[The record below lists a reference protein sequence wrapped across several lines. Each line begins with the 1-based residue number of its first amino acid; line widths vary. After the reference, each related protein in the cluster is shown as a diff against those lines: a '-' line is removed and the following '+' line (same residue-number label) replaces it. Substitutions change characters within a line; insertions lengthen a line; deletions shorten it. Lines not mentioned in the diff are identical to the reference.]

1 MARVPRRAKKP
12 VTEKDLSRFRLISQF
27 VTHLERVADR
37 TTLHPSWQDPQRR
50 LEMTHYLSLFLFG
63 LINPVVDS
71 MRGLCGASQLKK
83 VQQEVCARPVSLGSF
98 SEAQALLDPALL
110 AGVFQELAAAY
121 RPAAVQ
127 GDPRLASYQ
136 QVLTAVD
143 STLWEVL
150 PRMAWAVW
158 RTQNTVQR
166 AVRLHVK
173 FRLLE
178 GQVSGAE
185 VGHANIC
192 ERAAWQRSWVAGEIH
207 VGDRNFGE
215 DYDLLRLLMRREGH
229 FVIRLRNNA
238 PWVVEE
244 ELPLSEVDR
253 AARVT
258 WQGWVRLGKAG
269 LGPRVRVVRV
279 AAEKEE
285 LLLVTD
291 FGAEELSAEL
301 VGVIYRRRWQV
312 ELFFRWLKCI
322 LGCRHW
328 LAESEA
334 GVALQ
339 VYLALIAA
347 QLLLVYRSR
356 RPTKRE
362 MELLQMYLM
371 GWASAEEVCAGLGLE
386 VTGKKNPA

>member
-1 MARVPRRAKKP
+1 MRVARRAKKP
-12 VTEKDLSRFRLISQF
+12 VTEKDLSRFRLLGPF
-27 VTHLERVADR
+27 VTHLERAADR
-37 TTLHPSWQDPQRR
+37 ATLHPSWQDPQRR
-50 LEMTHYLSLFLFG
+50 LELTHYLSLFLFG
-63 LINPVVDS
+63 LINPVLDS
-71 MRGLCGASQLKK
+71 MRGLCAASHWQK
-83 VQQEVCARPVSLGSF
+83 VQAEVCAHPVSLGSF
-98 SEAQALLDPALL
+98 SEAQALLDPVLL
-110 AGVFQELAAAY
+110 AGVFQDLAAAY
-121 RPAAVQ
+121 RPEALQ
-127 GDPRLASYQ
+127 GDARLAEHQ
-136 QVLTAVD
+136 RVLTAVD

-158 RTQNTVQR
+158 RTQGRVQR

-185 VGHANIC
+185 VGHANIG
-192 ERAAWQRSWVAGEIH
+192 ERAAWQRSWVPGEIH

-215 DYDLLRLLMRREGH
+215 DYDLLRLLRRREGH
-229 FVIRLRNNA
+229 FVIRLRHNA
-238 PWVVEE
+238 QWVVEE
-244 ELPLSEVDR
+244 VLPLHELDH

-269 LGPRVRVVRV
+269 DGPRVRVVRV

-291 FGAEELSAEL
+291 FGSEALSAEL

-328 LAESEA
+328 LAESEQ

-347 QLLLVYRSR
+347 QLLLVYRGR

-362 MELLQMYLM
+362 MELLQMYLL
-371 GWASAEEVCAGLGLE
+371 GWASVEEVCAGLGLA
-386 VTGKKNPA
+386 VTNKKNPA

>member
-1 MARVPRRAKKP
+1 MPRRAKKP
-12 VTEKDLSRFRLISQF
+12 VTEKDLSRFRLITQF
-27 VTHLERVADR
+27 RTHLERAAAR
-37 TTLHPSWQDPQRR
+37 ATTLHPSWQDPQRR

-71 MRGLCGASQLKK
+71 MRGLCAASQLEK
-83 VQQEVCARPVSLGSF
+83 VQTEVCARPVSLGSF

-110 AGVFQELAAAY
+110 AGVFAELAAAHQ
-121 RPAAVQ
+121 PAPAP
-127 GDPRLASYQ
+127 GDARLAAHQ
-136 QVLTAVD
+136 RVLTAVD

-158 RTQNTVQR
+158 RTQGTVQR

-178 GQVSGAE
+178 GHVSGAE
-185 VGHANIC
+185 IGHANIC
-192 ERAAWQRSWVAGEIH
+192 ERAAWQRSWIAGEVH

-215 DYDLLRLLMRREGH
+215 DYDLLRLMQRRAVH

-238 PWVVEE
+238 QWVEE
-244 ELPLSEVDR
+244 EVLPLSPADR

-269 LGPRVRVVRV
+269 AGPRVRVVRV

-291 FGAEELSAEL
+291 FGAEALSAEL
-301 VGVIYRRRWQV
+301 VGMIYRRRWQV

-328 LAESEA
+328 LAESEE

-347 QLLLVYRSR
+347 QLLLVYRGR

-386 VTGKKNPA
+386 GTAQKNRA